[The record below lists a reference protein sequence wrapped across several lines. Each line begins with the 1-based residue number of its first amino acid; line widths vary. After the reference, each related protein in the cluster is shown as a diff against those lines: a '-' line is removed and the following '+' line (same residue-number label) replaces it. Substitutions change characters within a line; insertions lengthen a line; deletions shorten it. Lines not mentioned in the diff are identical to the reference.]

1 MRVPL
6 PSTPMR
12 IAVIAAAIGIAVTFA
27 AAALSAEPMSFWDR
41 LLVAA
46 CQAVITLAFAV
57 VGVNAIADRWRKRE
71 WARRTQYV
79 ALLLF

>member
-1 MRVPL
+1 
-6 PSTPMR
+6 MR

-57 VGVNAIADRWRKRE
+57 VGVNAIADR
-71 WARRTQYV
+71 
-79 ALLLF
+79 